1 MAVTASGSFHAAES
15 SLTKSSLFK
24 VYATPDAFHFA
35 RIGDKN
41 NAANDN
47 TAVIMFGL
55 MGLLI
60 KKLVMEPAARRQR
73 ELEEH
78 YDLMEPGGPE
88 FLGQEQ
94 RNFTVRTADI
104 RAARLKKA
112 SLLSKG
118 STMLGSLELELND
131 GSRRHFTVIS
141 RLAPL
146 QVENVIRS
154 VLPGVE
160 GSLS

>member
-1 MAVTASGSFHAAES
+1 MAATATGSFHAGES
-15 SLTKSSLFK
+15 SLTKSSLYK
-24 VYATPDAFHFA
+24 VYATSDAFHFA

-41 NAANDN
+41 QAANDN
-47 TAVIMFGL
+47 TAVIAFGL

-73 ELEEH
+73 ELEER
-78 YDLMEPGGPE
+78 YDLMEPGGSE
-88 FLGQEQ
+88 FMGLEQ
-94 RNFTVRTADI
+94 RNFTLRPADI

-112 SLLSKG
+112 SFLSKG

-131 GSRRHFTVIS
+131 GTKRSFTVIS

-154 VLPGVE
+154 VLPTAE